1 MATRRRRGG
10 GHGKPSRK
18 RYQQSLRRLEQS
30 IRNANA
36 ASHAL
41 LNAQRR
47 SRRKG
52 MNINAVSMNVS
63 TNLRRSTRRAVAS
76 STMKSIRKKAAA
88 QREKNMK
95 KLANNY
101 GKVVKDAKAADKA
114 RTEAELNALMSKFG
128 F

>member
-1 MATRRRRGG
+1 MATRRRGG

-18 RYQQSLRRLEQS
+18 RYQQSLQRLENS

-41 LNAQRR
+41 LNAQRS

-63 TNLRRSTRRAVAS
+63 TNLRRSSRRTVESATLKA
-76 STMKSIRKKAAA
+76 IRKKAAA
-88 QREKNMK
+88 QRKKNMK
-95 KLANNY
+95 KLANSY
-101 GKVVKDAKAADKA
+101 VKVVKDAKAADKA
-114 RTEAELNALMSKFG
+114 RTEAELNTLMSKFG